1 MPRTPIRGRNP
12 EGSGGEANALIET
25 TDQTVA
31 DSPPQPQLTLPRPVD
46 TLSPNQTSEVDAV
59 SNSVYFQD
67 LTPLSFLDRSAS
79 VYPDKPAVI
88 YNDTTYTYA
97 DFDDRVNRL
106 AGALRSVG
114 VNKGDRVAFMLPNIP
129 PMLEGHYGPMRLGAI
144 LVAINI
150 RLSAREVAYILNHSG
165 AKVLVFDSE
174 FAGAVCDMKGR
185 IPGVE
190 TFVQV
195 VDTAPMDNDVPSVEY
210 EQFLASAPP
219 GLHREALDSE
229 LDAISINYTSG
240 TTGMPKGVQY
250 HARGAYLNAIG
261 EIIESDLTWRS
272 TYLWT
277 LPMFHCNGWCHTW
290 GVTAVGATH
299 LCLRRVEAAEIYRLI
314 EERRVTNMCAA
325 PTVLTMLY
333 SAPEAEGRDLSGLT
347 IMTAGAPPAP
357 QVIRTI
363 EGMGAFIY
371 HAYGLTETYGPNTIC
386 AIQPGW
392 AGLPPDERAR
402 LKSRQGVP
410 FVVTEPGLRV
420 VSSSMED
427 VPRDGAT
434 MGEVVMRGNIVMSGY
449 FDDPDATA
457 AAFEGGWFHSGDLA
471 VWHPDGY
478 IELQDRAK
486 DIIISGG
493 ENISSQQVEK
503 VIMEHPGV
511 LEVCVVGVPD
521 DRWGEVPKAFVV
533 PREGSDI
540 GAEDVIDFA
549 RERIAHFKAP
559 KYVEFGEL
567 PKTATGKIQKYI
579 LREKEWEGRQ
589 TRIQGSVI

>member
-1 MPRTPIRGRNP
+1 MTGYL
-12 EGSGGEANALIET
+12 A
-25 TDQTVA
+25 VV
-31 DSPPQPQLTLPRPVD
+31 TLR
-46 TLSPNQTSEVDAV
+46 PNQTREVNAV
-59 SNSVYFQD
+59 VNSVSFQD

-79 VYPDKPAVI
+79 VYPNKPAVI
-88 YNDTTYTYA
+88 YNETTYTYSQL
-97 DFDDRVNRL
+97 DDRVNRL
-106 AGALRSVG
+106 AGALREAG
-114 VNKGDRVAFMLPNIP
+114 IRKGDRVAFMVPNIP
-129 PMLEGHYGPMRLGAI
+129 PMLEGHFGPLRLGAV

-150 RLSAREVAYILNHSG
+150 RLSPREISYILNHSG
-165 AKVLVFDSE
+165 ARVLVFDSE
-174 FAGAVCDMKGR
+174 FADTVRAMMGG

-190 TFVQV
+190 KFVQV
-195 VDTAPMDNDVPSVEY
+195 VDIAPMAGDIPSVEY
-210 EQFLASAPP
+210 EAFLDSAPV
-219 GLHREALDSE
+219 GVHREELDSE
-229 LDAISINYTSG
+229 TSPISINYTSG
-240 TTGMPKGVQY
+240 TTGLPKGVQY

-261 EIIESDLTWRS
+261 EVLESGVTWRS

-299 LCLRRVEAAEIYRLI
+299 LCLRRVDAGEIFRLL
-314 EERRVTNMCAA
+314 EKHDVTNMCAA

-333 SAPEAEGRDLSGLT
+333 SSPEAEGQDLSGLT

-363 EGMGAFIY
+363 EGMGAFIH
-371 HAYGLTETYGPNTIC
+371 HAYGLTETYGPTTIC

-392 AGLPPDERAR
+392 ADLPDDERAQ

-410 FVVTEPGLRV
+410 FVVSEPGLRV
-420 VSSSMED
+420 VNSKMED

-449 FDDPDATA
+449 FDDPEATA
-457 AAFEGGWFHSGDLA
+457 TAFEGGWFHSGDLA

-486 DIIISGG
+486 DVIISGG
-493 ENISSQQVEK
+493 ENISSQEVEK

-533 PREGSDI
+533 PRQGSAVE
-540 GAEDVIDFA
+540 AEEVIEFT
-549 RERIAHFKAP
+549 RERIARFKAP
-559 KYVEFGEL
+559 KYVEFTEL
-567 PKTATGKIQKYI
+567 PKTATGKIQKYV
-579 LREKEWEGRQ
+579 LREKEWEGREK
-589 TRIQGSVI
+589 RIQGTTAF